1 MSLVLSVQSHVA
13 YGYVG
18 NRAAMIP
25 LHALGHEVIELN
37 TVGFSNHPGYGAFTG
52 RVFTLDELSTLVSG
66 LKAQGLFSQ
75 IDAGL
80 TGYIG
85 DQALGHL
92 VMETLEQI
100 RAENPKCLYCCDP
113 VMGDVGRGFFVDEQT
128 IPPFFRNAA
137 LKEADLIVPNQ
148 FEASYL
154 ANMEINDDGD
164 ALEALTR
171 LHKAGARRVVMT
183 SYQPPSLP
191 PEQISML
198 VSEAE
203 SGVYQVITPRLALD
217 PMPNGAGDVTA
228 ATLLGHMLS
237 GKTLQ
242 DALALTAAALVDIF
256 EVTQQAGRRE
266 LHLIKA
272 QSAFTAPSASYELR
286 RLCTAL

>member
-1 MSLVLSVQSHVA
+1 MSLILSVQSHVA

-37 TVGFSNHPGYGAFTG
+37 TVGFSNHPGYGKFSG
-52 RVFTLDELSTLVSG
+52 RVFTLDELTDLVAG
-66 LKAQGLFSQ
+66 LKAQGLFAQ
-75 IDAGL
+75 IDAVL

-92 VMETLEQI
+92 VIDTLQQI
-100 RAENPKCLYCCDP
+100 RAENPDCLYCCDP
-113 VMGDVGRGFFVDEQT
+113 VMGDVGRGFFVDEQA
-128 IPPFFRNAA
+128 IPPFFQNTA
-137 LKEADLIVPNQ
+137 LQEADLIVPNQ

-154 ANMEINDDGD
+154 AGMEIHNDGD

-171 LHKAGARRVVMT
+171 LHKAGAKRVVIT
-183 SYQPPSLP
+183 SYQPENLP

-198 VSEAE
+198 VSEPQ
-203 SGVYQVITPRLALD
+203 SGVHQVITPHLALD

-242 DALALTAAALVDIF
+242 DALALTAAALVDVF
-256 EVTQQAGRRE
+256 EATQQAQRRE

-272 QSAFTAPSASYELR
+272 QSAFTAPSTSYELR
-286 RLCTAL
+286 QIFS